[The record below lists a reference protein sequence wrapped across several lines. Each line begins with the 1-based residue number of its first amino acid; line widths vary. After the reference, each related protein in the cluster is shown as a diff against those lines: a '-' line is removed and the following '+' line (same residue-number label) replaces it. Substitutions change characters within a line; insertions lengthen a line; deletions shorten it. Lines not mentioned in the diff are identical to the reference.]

1 MVQPI
6 SEMRQSGLL
15 PPEEPPVSDMTTSAY
30 DLAQEQI
37 GRVFSEEAPPEKF
50 GIEQTY
56 NNLIQGVG
64 SDGEPLDTGPYSE
77 NDALDAIAQHLLVRD
92 LSLIHISEP
101 TRPY

>member
-37 GRVFSEEAPPEKF
+37 FLMNYRQK
-50 GIEQTY
+50 
-56 NNLIQGVG
+56 NL
-64 SDGEPLDTGPYSE
+64 
-77 NDALDAIAQHLLVRD
+77 ALKSCIT
-92 LSLIHISEP
+92 I
-101 TRPY
+101 